1 MSTVSDTMAAG
12 WPELVRGVPKGLER
26 GLQNFWYLI
35 IQSHELPADRPVGLK
50 CIDED
55 LVVFRDDLGVA
66 HVLRDRCPHRWVKL
80 SAGRVLDGQL
90 QCAFHGLRFSGDGEC
105 TLVPWEQDGRPI
117 PRELC
122 ATAYP
127 TCEIG
132 GYVWAYIGDVKRFPP
147 PPIEDS
153 VPEEL
158 LHPDR
163 FIHFS
168 LPTDEW
174 NANWLLVIDGSDSY
188 HAVTLHV
195 ESQQHDAVLGYIDAE
210 AAAGYAGGALVKRD
224 GVPIG
229 NRRVRIVETE
239 GHGLRGLSVDREGK
253 FLDHGHRLEPV
264 MGERFNLPGLV
275 TNALRPVANAAP
287 YVSRLFQV
295 PIDYGRT
302 RLFRYAAWRIES
314 EADRERYRAHF
325 EKVVRP
331 RQIRTAREDA
341 KMMEAVGGDL
351 VESWSNEFLL
361 APDRDVVRIRRRL
374 AAAFLA
380 QQLEGQRSPAHDATP
395 NRASMVF
402 PV

>member
-1 MSTVSDTMAAG
+1 MSAASEKAAAG

-26 GLQNFWYLI
+26 GLRNFWYLI
-35 IQSHELPADRPVGLK
+35 IQSHELPADRPVPVK
-50 CIDED
+50 CVDEE
-55 LVVFRDDLGVA
+55 LVVFRDAAGKA

-90 QCAFHGLRFSGDGEC
+90 QCAFHGLRFAGDGEC
-105 TLVPWEQDGRPI
+105 SLVPWEQDGKAI
-117 PRELC
+117 PKELC

-127 TCEIG
+127 THEIG
-132 GYVWAYIGDVKRFPP
+132 GYVWAYIGEAKRFPP
-147 PPIEDS
+147 PPIEDA

-158 LHPDR
+158 LYPDR

-195 ESQQHDAVLGYIDAE
+195 ESQQHDAVLGYIDP
-210 AAAGYAGGALVKRD
+210 AAAASYAGDSAKRD
-224 GVPIG
+224 IVPIAD
-229 NRRVRIVETE
+229 RRVRIVETE
-239 GHGLRGLSVDREGK
+239 GHGLRGISVDREGK

-264 MGERFNLPGLV
+264 KGERFNLPGLV
-275 TNALRPVANAAP
+275 TNALRPVPNAAA

-295 PIDYGRT
+295 PIDYHRT
-302 RLFRYAAWRIES
+302 RLFRWAAWRVES
-314 EADRERYRAHF
+314 EADRERYRNHF

-331 RQIRTAREDA
+331 RQIRTALEDGQ
-341 KMMEAVGGDL
+341 MMAAAGGDL
-351 VESWSNEFLL
+351 VESWGNEFLL

-380 QQLEGQRSPAHDATP
+380 QQLEGRRTPAGDPTP